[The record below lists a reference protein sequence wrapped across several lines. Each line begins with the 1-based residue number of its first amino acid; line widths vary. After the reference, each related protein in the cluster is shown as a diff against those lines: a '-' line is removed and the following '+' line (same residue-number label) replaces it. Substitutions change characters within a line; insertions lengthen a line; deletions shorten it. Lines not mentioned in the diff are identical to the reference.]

1 MATSSFVLIYYGNT
15 GSSWLVETLGSAPGV
30 IIPAFEPVE
39 GWAWKAPDEEKLAW
53 IRNALTPPPERE
65 GEAFEAWLAGLARS
79 PQFKG
84 LPGKE
89 FESVGFKM
97 NGHTL
102 DDLEGLIRL
111 VSDVEAKT
119 IFLER
124 DNRLKH
130 ALSLYRYHEES
141 KSQFDL
147 AGVRPPTKVDFKKFD
162 RWLID
167 SHRLHSNHRRF
178 RQLAVS
184 TLGWDRL
191 IDVAYEDFV
200 TPEGK
205 SATIDRLARFLGLDR
220 SAMGE
225 SGFAKATPDGLEEAI
240 VNYARFRKRFIE
252 TPLEVYL
259 DDWREG

>member
-1 MATSSFVLIYYGNT
+1 MASFIVFYYGNT

-30 IIPAFEPVE
+30 LVPAFEPVE
-39 GWAWKAPDEEKLAW
+39 GWAWKASDGEKLDW
-53 IRNALTPPPERE
+53 IRNALVPPAKRE
-65 GEAFEAWLAGLARS
+65 GAAFEAWVAGLARS

-84 LPGKE
+84 LPEKE

-97 NGHTL
+97 NGQTL
-102 DDLEGLIRL
+102 DDLEGLIRV
-111 VSDVEAKT
+111 VSEVGAKA

-141 KSQFDL
+141 KSQFEL
-147 AGVRPPTKVDFKKFD
+147 AGVRPPTKVDFKKFE

-167 SHRLHSNHRRF
+167 SHRLHVNQREFRR
-178 RQLAVS
+178 LAVS
-184 TLGWDRL
+184 MLGWDRM
-191 IDVAYEDFV
+191 IDVTYEDFV
-200 TPEGK
+200 TPDEK
-205 SATIDRLARFLGLDR
+205 TAVVDRLAGFLDLDR

-225 SGFAKATPDGLEEAI
+225 SGFAKATPDGLQEAV
-240 VNYARFRKRFIE
+240 VNYVRFRKRFIG

-259 DDWREG
+259 DDWSAG